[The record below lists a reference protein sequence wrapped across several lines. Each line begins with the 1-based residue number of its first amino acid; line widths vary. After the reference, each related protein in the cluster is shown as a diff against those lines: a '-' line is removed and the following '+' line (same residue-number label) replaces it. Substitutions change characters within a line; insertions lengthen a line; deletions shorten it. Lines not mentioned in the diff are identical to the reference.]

1 MASCLGR
8 VGVGG
13 PQRTRPG
20 QGGAGHFEKTT
31 RKREA
36 QAMEG
41 TFGI

>member
-1 MASCLGR
+1 M
-8 VGVGG
+8 
-13 PQRTRPG
+13 RTTSR
-20 QGGAGHFEKTT
+20 QGERFDVTSNVYGHFEKTT